1 MPHSKVRVREILLN
15 VKKAD
20 EQKNESLEFVNP
32 TDSRLP
38 VVAHNKGP

>member
-15 VKKAD
+15 VKKAN

-32 TDSRLP
+32 ADSHA
-38 VVAHNKGP
+38 VFTHNKGP